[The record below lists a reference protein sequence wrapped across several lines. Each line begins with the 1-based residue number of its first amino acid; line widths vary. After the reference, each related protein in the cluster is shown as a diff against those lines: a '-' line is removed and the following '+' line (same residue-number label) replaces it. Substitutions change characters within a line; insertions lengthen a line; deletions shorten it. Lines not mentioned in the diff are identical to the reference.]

1 MRRDIIA
8 KEGDMTN
15 GNTTAEEVSDIEEG
29 QSSEESKARARL
41 RRLIQR
47 RGITPITVDQ
57 LRAMGDLWPEDEN
70 VDDFIAAV
78 REWRR
83 DGSLRRLT

>member
-1 MRRDIIA
+1 
-8 KEGDMTN
+8 MTK
-15 GNTTAEEVSDIEEG
+15 GNTTADEVGDVEGG
-29 QSSEESKARARL
+29 QSSEQSKAQSFEQSKARARL
-41 RRLIQR
+41 RKLIEQ

-57 LRAMGDLWPEDEN
+57 LRAMGDLWPENES

-83 DGSLRRLT
+83 DGSSRRLS

>member
-1 MRRDIIA
+1 
-8 KEGDMTN
+8 MTN

-29 QSSEESKARARL
+29 QSSEQSKARARL

-83 DGSLRRLT
+83 DGSLRRLP

>member
-1 MRRDIIA
+1 
-8 KEGDMTN
+8 MTK
-15 GNTTAEEVSDIEEG
+15 GNTTADEVSDVEEG
-29 QSSEESKARARL
+29 QSSEHSRARARL
-41 RRLIQR
+41 RGLILQ

-57 LRAMGDLWPEDEN
+57 LRAMGDLWPDNES

-83 DGSLRRLT
+83 EGSLRRLP

>member
-1 MRRDIIA
+1 
-8 KEGDMTN
+8 MTTS
-15 GNTTAEEVSDIEEG
+15 NTTADDFSDCEDGE
-29 QSSEESKARARL
+29 SSEQAKARARL
-41 RRLIQR
+41 RKLILQ

-57 LRAMGDLWPEDEN
+57 LRAMGDLWPENEN

-83 DGSLRRLT
+83 EGSVRRLP

>member
-1 MRRDIIA
+1 
-8 KEGDMTN
+8 MTN

-29 QSSEESKARARL
+29 QSSEQSKARARL

-83 DGSLRRLT
+83 EGSPRRLP

>member
-1 MRRDIIA
+1 
-8 KEGDMTN
+8 MTN
-15 GNTTAEEVSDIEEG
+15 GNTTAEEVSDIEEE
-29 QSSEESKARARL
+29 QSSEQSKARARL

-47 RGITPITVDQ
+47 RGITPITADQ

-83 DGSLRRLT
+83 DGSLRRLP

>member
-1 MRRDIIA
+1 
-8 KEGDMTN
+8 MTTS
-15 GNTTAEEVSDIEEG
+15 NTTADEVNNVEEG
-29 QSSEESKARARL
+29 QSTEQSKARARL
-41 RRLIQR
+41 RRLILQ

-57 LRAMGDLWPEDEN
+57 LRAMGDLWPENES

-83 DGSLRRLT
+83 EGSLRRLP